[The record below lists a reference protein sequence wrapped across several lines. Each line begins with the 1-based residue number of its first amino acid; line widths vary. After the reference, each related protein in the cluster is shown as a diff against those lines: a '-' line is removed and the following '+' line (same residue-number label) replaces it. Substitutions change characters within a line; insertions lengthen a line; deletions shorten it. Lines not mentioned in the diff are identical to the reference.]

1 MLLGILV
8 VVFVFVCVILTLLV
22 LVQSDKGGGISGAIG
37 GGLSNANSVMGAQN
51 TENILSRG
59 TVLFAALY
67 VILTIVI
74 SLGVAKIESG
84 KVQGSDIQKVLN
96 KGTGEEPVK

>member
-8 VVFVFVCVILTLLV
+8 VIFVFVCVVLTLLV

-37 GGLSNANSVMGAQN
+37 GGLANANSVMGAQN

-59 TVLFAALY
+59 TVVFAVLY
-67 VILTIVI
+67 IVLTIVI
-74 SLGVAKIESG
+74 SLGVAKIEAG
-84 KVQGSDIQKVLN
+84 KVQGSSIQKVLN
-96 KGTGEEPVK
+96 NETGEVPVK